1 MTLGQ
6 YTLHKWT
13 KATQRMLTHHR
24 SGAHLCQQEVRTGD
38 RFIKSE
44 LENIETRTF
53 LLPDKK
59 TGETKGP
66 GKKPEVLIVKKL
78 ELFQDEELLSDVIR
92 ADLMWWGS
100 QLGL

>member
-24 SGAHLCQQEVRTGD
+24 SGAHLCQQEVRTKD

-66 GKKPEVLIVKKL
+66 GKKPEVLIVKN
-78 ELFQDEELLSDVIR
+78 
-92 ADLMWWGS
+92 A
-100 QLGL
+100 